1 MTTYGCIIESY
12 QQERGY
18 KMKNKN
24 VLFKGEFGSMWLKA
38 KIIKI
43 VLEKDGY
50 VLRCG
55 GDEFFCKKERVKV
68 LPIA

>member
-1 MTTYGCIIESY
+1 
-12 QQERGY
+12 
-18 KMKNKN
+18 MKNKN
-24 VLFKGEFGSMWLKA
+24 VLFKGGFGSMWLKA

-50 VLRCG
+50 MLRCG